1 MSKINLKDVFNIVAS
16 IKNPK
21 QAIDMMLSKMPGS
34 QSQMLRELMNSKS
47 PQQAITEMAKQ
58 GKINIQQLNEA
69 KNYYSLAKKFGVKI
83 NIPDEVWTQAEQAIT
98 SNSLNT
104 GPNQGFRF

>member
-1 MSKINLKDVFNIVAS
+1 MSKINLKEVFNIVAS

-21 QAIDMMLSKMPGS
+21 QAIDMMLSKMPGN
-34 QSQMLRELMNSKS
+34 QSQMLRELMNNKS
-47 PQQAITEMAKQ
+47 PQQAITEMARQ

-83 NIPDEVWTQAEQAIT
+83 NIPDEVWTQAEQAIN